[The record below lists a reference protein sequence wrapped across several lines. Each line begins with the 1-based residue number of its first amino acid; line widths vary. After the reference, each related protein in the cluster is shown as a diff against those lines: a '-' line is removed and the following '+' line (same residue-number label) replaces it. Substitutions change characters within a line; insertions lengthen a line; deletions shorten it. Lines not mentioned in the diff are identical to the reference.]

1 MVEEDTE
8 FVTFDGDTVTKSEY
22 RDEIINK
29 YRVAELN
36 GLTKITDFE
45 IGSEAYHIS
54 DLMASLMLEHR
65 EQVDTNYR
73 MSMIYT
79 AEGEFLDNFGDPAG
93 VHRYGAT
100 PSEGEVTFTRLNQDN
115 TDTIKIRDGSQVSTE
130 DAISFILDNDGA
142 DLVLGP
148 EVKSASCNV
157 ICEQEGAY
165 TNVLPGTVNLI
176 MNDLASLLSVT
187 NNSAMTGGR
196 DIEEDEDYRSRI
208 LLSPYAVPAGTLK
221 WYENTSLT
229 ASHYDEEEEK
239 EVFSVHDVKVEKGV
253 TQGEAD
259 IKIIYDPVDWS
270 DTSLA
275 LDDLTDLFAM
285 KEYNAAGVTLDF
297 ILCSPVSVLTG
308 ENVVY
313 FALLLEANYSLDMV
327 KSSVIEKIT
336 QFNEDA
342 LIEVEF
348 NPGSLASIIE
358 NEIEGIDT
366 CRIVEYDSTNER
378 YIEIVEPI
386 TLEENEKYVV
396 DLTDIESRIREMRFN
411 LDIELEE

>member
-8 FVTFDGDTVTKSEY
+8 FVTFDGDTISKSDY
-22 RDEIINK
+22 RDELINK

-45 IGSEAYHIS
+45 IGSEAYHIT

-93 VHRYGAT
+93 VHRYGSS
-100 PSEGEVTFTRLNQDN
+100 PSEGEVTFTRLSQGN
-115 TDTIKIRDGSQVSTE
+115 TDNILIPDGLQVATE
-130 DAISFILDNDGA
+130 DAISFIIDNEGEN
-142 DLVLGP
+142 VLLESG
-148 EVKSASCNV
+148 VNSISCNV
-157 ICEQEGAY
+157 ICEQEGSY
-165 TNVLPGTVNLI
+165 TNVLPGNVNLI

-208 LLSPYAVPAGTLK
+208 LLSPFAVPAGTLG
-221 WYENTSLT
+221 WYENVSLMLE
-229 ASHYDEEEEK
+229 SI
-239 EVFSVHDVKVEKGV
+239 HDVKVEKGV
-253 TQGEAD
+253 TQGEED
-259 IKIIYDPVDWS
+259 IKIIYNPVDWS
-270 DTSLA
+270 DTSVA
-275 LDDLTDLFAM
+275 FDDLTELFAM

-297 ILCSPVSVLTG
+297 ILCSPVQVLTG

-313 FALLLEANYSLDMV
+313 FALLLDANYSLDMV

-336 QFNEDA
+336 QFNDDA

-366 CRIVEYDSTNER
+366 CRIVEYDSTNDR
-378 YIEIVEPI
+378 YTEIVEPV
-386 TLEENEKYVV
+386 TLDENEKYVV
-396 DLTDIESRIREMRFN
+396 DLTDIESRVREMRFN

>member
-73 MSMIYT
+73 MSMIHT

-115 TDTIKIRDGSQVSTE
+115 TDTIVIPDGSQVSTE

-142 DLVLGP
+142 DLVLEP
-148 EVKSASCNV
+148 EVNSASCNV

-187 NNSAMTGGR
+187 NTSAMSGGR
-196 DIEEDEDYRSRI
+196 DIEGDDDYRSRI
-208 LLSPYAVPAGTLK
+208 LLSPFAVPAGTLG
-221 WYENTSLT
+221 WFENVALT
-229 ASHYDEEEEK
+229 LESI
-239 EVFSVHDVKVEKGV
+239 HDVKVEKGV

-297 ILCSPVSVLTG
+297 ILCSPVPVLTG

-313 FALLLEANYSLDMV
+313 FALLLDANYTIDMV
-327 KSSVIEKIT
+327 KDSVIERIN
-336 QFNEDA
+336 QFNDDA
-342 LIEVEF
+342 LIEIEF

>member
-73 MSMIYT
+73 MSMIHT

-115 TDTIKIRDGSQVSTE
+115 TDTIVIPDGSQVSTE

-142 DLVLGP
+142 DLVLEP
-148 EVKSASCNV
+148 EVNSASCNV

-187 NNSAMTGGR
+187 NISAMSGGR
-196 DIEEDEDYRSRI
+196 DIEGDDDYRSRI
-208 LLSPYAVPAGTLK
+208 LLSPFAVPAGTLG
-221 WYENTSLT
+221 WFENVALT
-229 ASHYDEEEEK
+229 LESI
-239 EVFSVHDVKVEKGV
+239 HDVKVEKGV

-297 ILCSPVSVLTG
+297 ILCSPVPVLTG

-313 FALLLEANYSLDMV
+313 FALLLDANYTIDMV
-327 KSSVIEKIT
+327 KDSVIERIN
-336 QFNEDA
+336 QFNDDA
-342 LIEVEF
+342 LIEIEF